1 MEWEHDAA
9 VPMGREALAVA
20 RRSGDGALVRITL
33 DLVAQNAYARGDFAA
48 AIAYGREL
56 VTSIEA
62 SQFRAAVGLAFGHLS
77 NALLA
82 THEIDGALD
91 CARKSVP
98 LCVADGMLWTRLD
111 ALALLALRRGRL
123 PEAARI
129 AGRSS
134 AIDQRRSSRREP
146 NGQRARVEV
155 MAAFAGRVRCGGTG
169 AFTERGREFEG

>member
-20 RRSGDGALVRITL
+20 RRSSDGALVRNTL
-33 DLVAQNAYARGDFAA
+33 DLVAQNAYARGEFAA
-48 AIAYGREL
+48 AFAYGREL
-56 VTSIEA
+56 AASIEA
-62 SQFRAAVGLAFGHLS
+62 SQFRAALGLAFGHLS

-82 THEIDGALD
+82 THELDGA
-91 CARKSVP
+91 CKSVP

-129 AGRSS
+129 AGRAC
-134 AIDQRRSSRREP
+134 AINQR
-146 NGQRARVEV
+146 
-155 MAAFAGRVRCGGTG
+155 
-169 AFTERGREFEG
+169 

>member
-1 MEWEHDAA
+1 MLPTHPQIVQQVHSAA
-9 VPMGREALAVA
+9 LGLAV
-20 RRSGDGALVRITL
+20 
-33 DLVAQNAYARGDFAA
+33 
-48 AIAYGREL
+48 
-56 VTSIEA
+56 
-62 SQFRAAVGLAFGHLS
+62 GHLS
-77 NALLA
+77 TALLA
-82 THEIDGALD
+82 THELGGALD

-98 LCVADGMLWTRLD
+98 LCVADGMLRTRLD

-155 MAAFAGRVRCGGTG
+155 MAAMQG
-169 AFTERGREFEG
+169 AFAAEELARLLSEGANLSDEEAANLAVAT